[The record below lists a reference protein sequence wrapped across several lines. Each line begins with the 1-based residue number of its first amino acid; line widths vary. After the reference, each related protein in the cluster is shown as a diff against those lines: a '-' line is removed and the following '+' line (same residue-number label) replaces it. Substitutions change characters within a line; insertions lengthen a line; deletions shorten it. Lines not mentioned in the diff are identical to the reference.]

1 MAATTDDEHHDDE
14 HDHELVPPTRRGM
27 PAGRVVVT
35 MLSALV
41 IGALLGAPSL
51 ERAAEQQGYGTGRDA
66 LLAVARPLASLS
78 HALRLD
84 RPREWLAEATGH
96 EDPPA
101 GTTFAEGVTPPTTAP
116 STTTTPVTDPGVTT
130 TIAPTTT
137 EPPRRAPTADAPLK
151 VWMGGDSLMG
161 TISERV
167 QAMVGGDDR
176 YRFTTDVQV
185 ATGLARPDVLD
196 WAAELAAQM
205 DAADPDVVVLSFGGN
220 DDQPLHGP
228 DDAYYSLF
236 TPEWQAEYARRV
248 GIMLDIAS
256 RGGVRTVVWLG
267 LPAERP
273 ENLDGAK
280 EAMNAAAQAEVAKR
294 AHAVYVP
301 LGPLLAG
308 PDGGYADDLTL
319 PDGSVIR
326 ARSPDGVHLT
336 EEGASIVAP
345 TILDAFAKEW
355 HLR

>member
-1 MAATTDDEHHDDE
+1 MAVTTDDHEHADPGLE
-14 HDHELVPPTRRGM
+14 HPTRRPM
-27 PAGRVVVT
+27 TAGRVVVT
-35 MLSALV
+35 MLSALLV
-41 IGALLGAPSL
+41 GALLGAPSL

-116 STTTTPVTDPGVTT
+116 TTTSTPPTTAPGETT
-130 TIAPTTT
+130 TVAPTTT
-137 EPPRRAPTADAPLK
+137 EPPRRTPTADAPLK

-161 TISERV
+161 TISEQV
-167 QAMVGGDDR
+167 QGMVGGDNR

-185 ATGLARPDVLD
+185 ATGLVRPDVLD
-196 WAAELAAQM
+196 WAAELTAQM

-228 DDAYYSLF
+228 SDEYYSLF

-248 GIMLDIAS
+248 GFMLDIAS
-256 RGGVRTVVWLG
+256 KGGTRTVVWLG

-280 EAMNAAAQAEVAKR
+280 EAMNAAAQSEVAKR
-294 AHAVYVP
+294 SHAVYVP

-336 EEGASIVAP
+336 EEGAAIVAP

>member
-1 MAATTDDEHHDDE
+1 MAMTAADEEHDD
-14 HDHELVPPTRRGM
+14 HERVPVTRGAM
-27 PAGRVVVT
+27 TAGRVVVT
-35 MLSALV
+35 MLSALLV
-41 IGALLGAPSL
+41 GALLGAPSI

-84 RPREWLAEATGH
+84 RPREWLAAATGH

-116 STTTTPVTDPGVTT
+116 STTTSTPPATLPGET
-130 TIAPTTT
+130 TIVVPPTT
-137 EPPRRAPTADAPLK
+137 EPPRRTPTADAPLK

-161 TISERV
+161 TISEQV
-167 QAMVGGDDR
+167 QGMVGGDNR

-185 ATGLARPDVLD
+185 ATGLVRPDVLD
-196 WAAELAAQM
+196 WAAELTAQM
-205 DAADPDVVVLSFGGN
+205 DAVDPDVVVLSFGGN
-220 DDQPLHGP
+220 DDQPLHGSG
-228 DDAYYSLF
+228 DVYYSLF
-236 TPEWQAEYARRV
+236 TPEWQAEYAHRV

-256 RGGVRTVVWLG
+256 KGGARTVVWLG

-280 EAMNAAAQAEVAKR
+280 EAMNAAAQSEVAKR

-301 LGPLLAG
+301 LGPALAG
-308 PDGGYADDLTL
+308 PDGGYTDDLTL
-319 PDGSVIR
+319 ADGSVIR

-336 EEGASIVAP
+336 EEGAAIVAP
-345 TILDAFAKEW
+345 AILDAFAKEW